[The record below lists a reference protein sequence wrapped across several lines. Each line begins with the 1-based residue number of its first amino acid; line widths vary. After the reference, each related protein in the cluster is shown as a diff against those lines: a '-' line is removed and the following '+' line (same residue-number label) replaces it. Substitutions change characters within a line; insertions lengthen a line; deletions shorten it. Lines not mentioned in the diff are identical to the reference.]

1 MRTFFLCS
9 ALLTLACAAAPPDGP
24 FLAEPY
30 VQLGD
35 NPKLPRKE
43 QIRVL
48 WHAADEDAAWSA
60 QYRAKGA
67 TRWRAAKAVLLR
79 RITATDIAPHRVYAA
94 DFGGLTAGFEYHYRI
109 LLGGKPVF
117 ESAAHARK
125 PAGAAIRFAVFG
137 DCGQNSPGQKA
148 VAYQVWR
155 AKPDFVAITGD
166 IVYSKGLMPE
176 YRTKYF
182 PVYNS
187 ETAAPDAGAPL
198 IRSTLFVSSPGNHD
212 ISGSDLAATP
222 GGLAYFLYWSL
233 PLNGPLSS
241 ASDPGAAPARGP
253 SGALRSFL
261 DSAGR
266 QFPRMASYSFDYG
279 NSHWTVLDSNK
290 YSEWTSPLLRS
301 WLEKDFASA
310 RSAKWRFV
318 IFHHP
323 GFNSSKAHFKEQ
335 WMRLLAPIFERGK
348 VDIVFAGHVHN
359 YQRSRPLRLVP
370 ERPEEWRSEV
380 DGKWSI
386 DKTYDGSSRT
396 KPDGVIYLV
405 TGAGGA
411 RLYNPEQEN
420 NPESWQDFTTRFLSK
435 EHSFTIADAGD
446 SKLTVRQVDENGKE
460 ADRFVVTK

>member
-1 MRTFFLCS
+1 MVRARADGALGYSVRKMRTFFLCS

-348 VDIVFAGHVHN
+348 VDM
-359 YQRSRPLRLVP
+359 
-370 ERPEEWRSEV
+370 
-380 DGKWSI
+380 
-386 DKTYDGSSRT
+386 SS
-396 KPDGVIYLV
+396 P
-405 TGAGGA
+405 AM
-411 RLYNPEQEN
+411 
-420 NPESWQDFTTRFLSK
+420 FTTISAAARCGWFLKGPRSGVPK
-435 EHSFTIADAGD
+435 WMASGASTRPTMGLPAPSRMESSIWSRARAARVSTIPSRKTTRNPGRISLRA
-446 SKLTVRQVDENGKE
+446 SCRRSIPSRSPMPETRS
-460 ADRFVVTK
+460 